1 MHETRD
7 WHLLSIAEI
16 EQHWDTGP
24 QGLTSKEATRRL
36 EAYGANKLEEYRK
49 KSPLV
54 MLLSQF
60 TDIMILVLLAA
71 AVVSGLIGDLTDA
84 LIIVGITV
92 VNATVGFIQEYRA
105 EKALAALR
113 RMASGKAQVR
123 RDNKVKEVPVED
135 LVPGDLVIL
144 EAGQV
149 IPADVRLAEVFQ
161 LHVDESALTG
171 ESHNVEKGTHQ
182 LAHGEYALGDRHNMG
197 YKGTAITQGRAMAY
211 VVATGMNTEI
221 GRIARMVQSREPLT
235 PLQRRLMAFGKKLS
249 AGILAICALIFL
261 FGWLR
266 GEDILAM
273 LLTAISLAVAAIPEA
288 LPAMVTVALAMGAA
302 RLVKQ
307 NALVRKLS
315 AVETIGSVTYICS
328 DKTGTLTLNQMQV
341 KQIFSTPLNREDIP
355 AEMPNLFFMAMALNN
370 DIRIDDQGNLHG
382 EATEE
387 ALARYAMEQGF
398 SKTELESRFP
408 RMAELPFDSVRKC
421 MTTVHESAGGPIALV
436 KGAPESILSR
446 LDPERHEAVLE
457 SLYAQ
462 SELLATEGYRVIAL
476 AWKPLSPVEFNSLHT
491 EAEKKLRFLGFAGLI
506 DPPRPEV
513 PQAIAECRRAG
524 IIPVMITGDHK
535 LTASAIA
542 RQIGML
548 DGSEA
553 VVLTGSEL
561 SQMTDEAFREI
572 VPRVR
577 VYARTNPEQKLRIV
591 KALQNSGQFVAMT
604 GDGVN
609 DAPAL
614 KSANIGV
621 AMGRKGTDVA
631 REASHLILLD
641 DNFATIVRAI
651 RQGRRIYDNILKFIK
666 YTMTSNS
673 GEIWSIFLAPFF
685 LLPIPLQA
693 VHILWINLV
702 TDGLPGL
709 ALAVEPSE
717 KNIMNR
723 PPRPPDQSF
732 LSGSMPWHILWVGL
746 LMGLLTLG
754 AQALALRMGSSHGQT
769 MAFTVLCFSQM
780 GHVLAIRSECTSIFS
795 LGLFSNKPLIGA
807 LLLTLVLQLMVV
819 YVPVLQ
825 PIFKTEALTGGEL
838 LICLALSSLIF
849 WAVELEKWIKRKN
862 KFKRDRINNLSNI
875 NC

>member
-1 MHETRD
+1 MQKTSD
-7 WHLLSIAEI
+7 WHLLSVAET
-16 EQHWDTGP
+16 EQRLETGP
-24 QGLTSKEATRRL
+24 QGLTGWEAERRL
-36 EAYGANKLEEYRK
+36 AVFGANKLEEHQK

-60 TDIMILVLLAA
+60 ADFMILVLLAA

-84 LIIVGITV
+84 LIIVGITL
-92 VNATVGFIQEYRA
+92 VNATVGFIQEFRA

-123 RDNKVKEVPVED
+123 RDNKVSVVPVED
-135 LVPGDLVIL
+135 LVPGDLVML

-149 IPADVRLAEVFQ
+149 IPADVRFAEVFQ
-161 LHVDESALTG
+161 VYVDESALTG
-171 ESHNVEKGTHQ
+171 ESHNVEKGTNPLIQ
-182 LAHGEYALGDRHNMG
+182 GEYPLGDRHNMG
-197 YKGTAITQGRAMAY
+197 YKGTAITQGRALAY

-221 GRIARMVQSREPLT
+221 GRIALMVQSREPLT
-235 PLQRRLMAFGKKLS
+235 PLQRRLTAFGKKLS
-249 AGILAICALIFL
+249 VGILAICALIFF

-266 GEDILAM
+266 GEDILTM

-288 LPAMVTVALAMGAA
+288 LPALVTVALAMGAA

-307 NALVRKLS
+307 NALIRKLS

-328 DKTGTLTLNQMQV
+328 DKTGTLTLNKMQLV
-341 KQIFSTPLNREDIP
+341 KLSSAPLPQEDIP
-355 AEMPNLFFMAMALNN
+355 ADFPNLLFLAMALNN
-370 DIRIDDQGNLHG
+370 DTQIDDQGHLRG

-387 ALARYAMEQGF
+387 ALARYAMKQGF
-398 SKTELESRFP
+398 SKMELESRFP
-408 RMAELPFDSVRKC
+408 RIAEIPFDSVRKC
-421 MTTVHESAGGPIALV
+421 MTTVHETAQGPIALV

-446 LDPERHEAVLE
+446 LDPERHEAFLE
-457 SLYAQ
+457 SLHAE
-462 SELLATEGYRVIAL
+462 SESLAAEGYRVIAY
-476 AWKPLSPVEFNSLHT
+476 AWKPLSPEEFNSIHS
-491 EAEKKLRFLGFAGLI
+491 EAEKRLRFLGFAGLI
-506 DPPRPEV
+506 DPARPEV
-513 PQAIAECRRAG
+513 PQAIAECRKAG

-535 LTASAIA
+535 LTATAIA
-542 RQIGML
+542 RQIGIL
-548 DGSEA
+548 DGSDA

-561 SQMTDEAFREI
+561 NQMTEEAFREI

-577 VYARTNPEQKLRIV
+577 VYARTSPEQKLRIV
-591 KALQNSGQFVAMT
+591 KALQDSGQFVAMT

-614 KSANIGV
+614 KSANIGI
-621 AMGRKGTDVA
+621 AMGMKGTDVA

-641 DNFATIVRAI
+641 DNFATIVGAV

-666 YTMTSNS
+666 YTMTSNA

-693 VHILWINLV
+693 IHILWINLV

-717 KNIMNR
+717 KNIMER
-723 PPRPPDQSF
+723 PPRPPDQNF

-754 AQALALRMGSSHGQT
+754 AQALALHVGSPRWQT

-780 GHVLAIRSECTSIFS
+780 GHVLAIRSEYNSLFS
-795 LGLFSNKPLIGA
+795 LGLFSNKPLVGA
-807 LLLTLVLQLMVV
+807 LGLTVVLQLMVV
-819 YVPVLQ
+819 YVPFLQ

-838 LICLALSSLIF
+838 LMCLAISSVVF
-849 WAVELEKWIKRKN
+849 WAVELEKWIKRK
-862 KFKRDRINNLSNI
+862 KSNFL
-875 NC
+875 